1 MKRIPLLAVTF
12 STLLLAGSA
21 FAQEGT
27 ARGGAASA
35 MPSTPQNSPQTG
47 QTVGPNAAPNYPAS
61 AQATTSGQAFG
72 QAQLKSKPIKMKKA
86 KKSHAM
92 TR

>member
-1 MKRIPLLAVTF
+1 MKRIPLLAVTL
-12 STLLLAGSA
+12 SALLLTGSA

-27 ARGGAASA
+27 ARGGAASTL
-35 MPSTPQNSPQTG
+35 PSTPQNSPQTG
-47 QTVGPNAAPNYPAS
+47 QTVGPNAAPSYKAT
-61 AQATTSGQAFG
+61 ATTSGQALG

-86 KKSHAM
+86 KKPQAM